1 MTCIDQSGTAELDC
15 DEVVPQVGEVCAAL
29 QHSVTRHLCQ
39 RLQRAVEFLN
49 YKEIKVRV

>member
-1 MTCIDQSGTAELDC
+1 M
-15 DEVVPQVGEVCAAL
+15 GEVCAAL

-49 YKEIKVRV
+49 YKEIKLRGLDV